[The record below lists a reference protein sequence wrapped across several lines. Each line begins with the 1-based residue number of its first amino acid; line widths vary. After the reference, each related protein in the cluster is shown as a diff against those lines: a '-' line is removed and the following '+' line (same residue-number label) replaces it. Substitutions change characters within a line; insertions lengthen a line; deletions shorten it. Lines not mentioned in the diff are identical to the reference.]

1 MRYNCAKFTIT
12 GFFMKKS
19 LLGLF
24 LAFSLNAD
32 DIYEGD
38 LSAPEAHEM
47 QKKGEAIIV
56 DVRTTLEFL
65 YTGHGEGFVNI
76 PAYEWTYIPK
86 SIEERVKSS
95 EFELKTNKTKGHI
108 DTQKLYDAKEV
119 INKNF
124 VTDVMA
130 AMKLRK
136 VDSVILVCRSG
147 PRSKAAANILTKEGI
162 KAYNLEN
169 GFMFGWKEAKMPFDG
184 Y

>member
-1 MRYNCAKFTIT
+1 
-12 GFFMKKS
+12 MKKS
-19 LLGLF
+19 LLALF

-38 LSAPEAHEM
+38 LSAPEAHAM

-86 SIEERVKSS
+86 SIEERVKSA
-95 EFELKTNKTKGHI
+95 EFELKTDKTKGHI

-136 VDSVILVCRSG
+136 ADSVILVCRSR
-147 PRSKAAANILTKEGI
+147 PRSKAAANMLAKEGI

>member
-1 MRYNCAKFTIT
+1 
-12 GFFMKKS
+12 MKKIV
-19 LLGLF
+19 LLLF

-56 DVRTTLEFL
+56 DVRTTLEFI

-86 SIEERVKSS
+86 SVEERVRSA
-95 EFELKTNKTKGHI
+95 EFELKTDKVKGHI

-136 VDSVILVCRSG
+136 VDSVILICRSG
-147 PRSKAAANILTKEGI
+147 PRSKAAANILAKEGI
-162 KAYNLEN
+162 KAYNLDN
-169 GFMFGWKEAKMPFDG
+169 GFMFGWKDSKMPWDG

>member
-1 MRYNCAKFTIT
+1 V
-12 GFFMKKS
+12 KKII
-19 LLGLF
+19 LLLF

-47 QKKGEAIIV
+47 KKKGSAIIV
-56 DVRTTLEFL
+56 DVRTTLEVI

-86 SIEERVKSS
+86 SVEERVKSA
-95 EFELKTNKTKGHI
+95 EFELKTDKVKGHT
-108 DTQKLYDAKEV
+108 DVQKLYDAKEV

-147 PRSKAAANILTKEGI
+147 PRSKAAANMLAKEGI
-162 KAYNLEN
+162 KAYNLDN
-169 GFMFGWKEAKMPFDG
+169 GFMFGWKDSKMPWDG

>member
-1 MRYNCAKFTIT
+1 
-12 GFFMKKS
+12 MKKIV
-19 LLGLF
+19 LLLF
-24 LAFSLNAD
+24 LAFSLYAD

-47 QKKGEAIIV
+47 QKKGEAIII
-56 DVRTTLEFL
+56 DVRTTLEFI

-86 SIEERVKSS
+86 SVEARVRSA
-95 EFELKTNKTKGHI
+95 EFELKTDKVKGHI

-124 VTDVMA
+124 VTDVMS

-147 PRSKAAANILTKEGI
+147 PRSKAAANILAKEGI
-162 KAYNLEN
+162 KAYNLDN
-169 GFMFGWKEAKMPFDG
+169 GFMFGWKDSKMPWDG